1 MVYCLYQRLDWI
13 FQQQKKKET
22 LFFCQLCMYV
32 WKKKYQT
39 GFFNSSYNLFFN
51 FYFSGT
57 PLRQPLLS
65 DYTLMLSSQTEW
77 YYFYQKHI
85 SFTNG
90 IFDMQ
95 TSLVIL
101 FTILR
106 TMNHAYLIFNTAIT

>member
-13 FQQQKKKET
+13 FQQQHKKET

-32 WKKKYQT
+32 CMEKKYQT

-51 FYFSGT
+51 FYFSGNLYSWT
-57 PLRQPLLS
+57 IHLCYLLKPNG
-65 DYTLMLSSQTEW
+65 TIFT
-77 YYFYQKHI
+77 KNI

-95 TSLVIL
+95 TSLVIP
-101 FTILR
+101 FTILK